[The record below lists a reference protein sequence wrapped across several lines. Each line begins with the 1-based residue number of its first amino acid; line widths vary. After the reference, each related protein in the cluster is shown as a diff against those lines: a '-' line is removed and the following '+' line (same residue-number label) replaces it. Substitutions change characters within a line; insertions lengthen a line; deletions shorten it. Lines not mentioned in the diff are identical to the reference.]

1 MLSKTISTILLV
13 IAPLSGISSVACV
26 QVLKFEGDALQVN
39 NRNIEFNNIVA
50 EDWLIVLGVIVGA
63 IIALVISNR
72 IVDKLMKRQVKYDWR
87 NEYR

>member
-13 IAPLSGISSVACV
+13 TAPLSGISSVACV
-26 QVLKFEGDALQVN
+26 QALKFEGDALQVN